1 MTIKIILVWA
11 YFIALAI
18 CLIKGAFF
26 CKFFEIKKLNNTNK
40 LVEKPSFEIDGS
52 VPAMFICFGI
62 VILSICLAF

>member
-1 MTIKIILVWA
+1 MTIKIILVLV
-11 YFIALAI
+11 YFLALAI
-18 CLIKGAFF
+18 CFIKGAFF
-26 CKFFEIKKLNNTNK
+26 TRMFKIIIENNVRK